1 MTKTIAEVLADGSS
15 RLSAAQGQD
24 VKRESRILLAS
35 VLKIDASDIS
45 LRLEDPVSD
54 AAYDVFMGFVDQ
66 RSQSQPIA
74 QIIGKRAFW
83 THEFIVTPAVLD
95 PRPDTETLI
104 EAALSGPIPK
114 RILDMGTGSGCIV
127 VTLLSELNHATAIA
141 TDISKDALDIAQKN
155 ANNIGV
161 SDRVECVQSDW
172 FTNVD
177 ETFDLIVSN
186 PPYISA
192 LELETLDADVKD
204 WEPSLAL
211 SPGGDGL
218 DAYRIIASGLDAHLN
233 LNGRAL
239 FEIGASQAADVQ
251 EIFRN
256 CGFYKIST
264 HKDINGKDRVVSIF
278 K

>member
-1 MTKTIAEVLADGSS
+1 MKTIAEVLAVGSS

-24 VKRESRILLAS
+24 VKREARILLAA

-54 AAYDVFMGFVDQ
+54 AAYDMFMGFVDQ

-83 THEFIVTPAVLD
+83 THEFIVTRAVLD

-114 RILDMGTGSGCIV
+114 RILDMGTGSGCIA
-127 VTLLSELNHATAIA
+127 VTLLSELNQATAIA
-141 TDISKDALDIAQKN
+141 TDVSKDALEIAQKN
-155 ANNIGV
+155 ANIIGV
-161 SDRVECVQSDW
+161 SDRIECVQSDW
-172 FTNVD
+172 FGAVD
-177 ETFDLIVSN
+177 EAFDLIVSN

-192 LELETLDADVKD
+192 HEMETLDADVKD

-218 DAYRIIASGLDAHLN
+218 DAYRIIAQGLDAHLKQ
-233 LNGRAL
+233 NGRAL

-251 EIFRN
+251 EIFRK
-256 CGFYKIST
+256 CGFYKISI